1 MGRIVFFV
9 IIKNCLKCKK
19 DFKVKNYREK
29 TAKFCSY
36 FCKAQYEW
44 LQPERKIIARQRMLG
59 KKLSQQTK
67 LRMKKSAH
75 RGKEHSAGSKH
86 ATFSITRWFYAD
98 ATQENLL
105 LDLFLNETEFT
116 LKGDLINNAG
126 TPIATTEVSLSNCR
140 LYKWRPRTGAADD
153 IIGEEAQGEAI
164 DWTSSV
170 VHT

>member
-1 MGRIVFFV
+1 MAGPYRCINMRIQATVGTTTY
-9 IIKNCLKCKK
+9 IIGVVEGYDIQLG
-19 DFKVKNYREK
+19 
-29 TAKFCSY
+29 
-36 FCKAQYEW
+36 YEGGAE
-44 LQPERKIIARQRMLG
+44 PYYGSRTRK
-59 KKLSQQTK
+59 
-67 LRMKKSAH
+67 
-75 RGKEHSAGSKH
+75 HSAGSKH